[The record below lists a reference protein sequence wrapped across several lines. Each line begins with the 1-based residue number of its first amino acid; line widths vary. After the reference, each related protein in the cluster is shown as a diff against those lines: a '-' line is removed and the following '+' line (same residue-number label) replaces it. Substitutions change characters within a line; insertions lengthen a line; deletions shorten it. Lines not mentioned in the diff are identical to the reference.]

1 MKLFLIQPRGFCA
14 GVVRAIET
22 VEKALELYGAPIYV
36 KHQIVHN
43 QHVVDRLEKMGAIF
57 IEDLKDVPRKSKLI
71 YSAHGV
77 SPEVRKEA
85 KERELDEIDA
95 TCSLVTRVHS
105 AVLRYAKL
113 GYKIV
118 LIGHKNH
125 VEVIGTL
132 GEAPEVTTVVESIED
147 IKKLPFTS
155 EDKIFYVTQTTL
167 SLYDL
172 QGIIQELL
180 IKFPQAE
187 TLPTS
192 SICYATTNRQ
202 TALKYIASFCDLVLV
217 VGDKKSSN
225 SNRLCEVALHYGKP
239 SYLIQKEQDIDPI
252 WLAGCQVI
260 ALTAGASTPEDVVQR
275 CVEQLQNFGVKT
287 IEAVELIK
295 EEVVFKLPKFR

>member
-1 MKLFLIQPRGFCA
+1 MKLILIQPRGFCA

-22 VEKALELYGAPIYV
+22 VEKALELYGASIYV

-57 IEDLKDVPRKSKLI
+57 IEDLKDVPRNSKLI

-172 QGIIQELL
+172 EGIIQELL
-180 IKFPQAE
+180 IKFPRAE

-202 TALKYIASFCDLVLV
+202 TALKYMASFCDLVLV
-217 VGDKKSSN
+217 VGDKK
-225 SNRLCEVALHYGKP
+225 
-239 SYLIQKEQDIDPI
+239 
-252 WLAGCQVI
+252 
-260 ALTAGASTPEDVVQR
+260 
-275 CVEQLQNFGVKT
+275 
-287 IEAVELIK
+287 
-295 EEVVFKLPKFR
+295 KF